1 MTKNGRRIILSKCAV
16 CDSRKTKFI
25 KQQEAS
31 GYVTSLGKK
40 KPLCKVP
47 VLGPLLF

>member
-40 KPLCKVP
+40 KT
-47 VLGPLLF
+47 FM

>member
-1 MTKNGRRIILSKCAV
+1 MCH
-16 CDSRKTKFI
+16 CRKTKSI

>member
-25 KQQEAS
+25 KQQEAG

-40 KPLCKVP
+40 KT
-47 VLGPLLF
+47 FM